1 MLITGNVVLVGE
13 SLMVAAM
20 MLFLI
25 RNTTASLSV
34 MLALPQPVYLAEV
47 VLRPLLKYFFLA

>member
-1 MLITGNVVLVGE
+1 MPITGNVVLVGE

-47 VLRPLLKYFFLA
+47 VLRPLLK